1 MQVKIKKLHTNAVIP
16 SYSKPG
22 DAGLDLTCISVEL
35 DQNGCYVYKTGIAL
49 EIPDGFFG
57 LLVPRSSNSKKSL
70 ILTNHAG
77 IVDSGYR
84 GELMFKYKPDYQFFL
99 KDEEYQNKSI
109 YQVGDRVGQLI
120 VLPFPPVE
128 FNEVEELSESER
140 GEGGYGSTGV

>member
-1 MQVKIKKLHTNAVIP
+1 
-16 SYSKPG
+16 
-22 DAGLDLTCISVEL
+22 
-35 DQNGCYVYKTGIAL
+35 
-49 EIPDGFFG
+49 
-57 LLVPRSSNSKKSL
+57 
-70 ILTNHAG
+70 
-77 IVDSGYR
+77 
-84 GELMFKYKPDYQFFL
+84 MFKYKPDYQFFL